1 MIEEMAISTA
11 LPLINVCRLKGG
23 QYGYRNHATVIP
35 QNLTNFVS
43 RHPRPPAALAQS
55 HVATIQQSTRDAMGH
70 REHRGFEFRPAF
82 VKAALGRLKAK
93 NPNYSAVEI
102 EAENAI
108 DFFAGFHYGR
118 ETIDVELDAG
128 GNVPEDA
135 DVRDAEGEAG
145 GRNTTDR
152 EADIFAQGCLSNGDC
167 FFGARRKAT
176 GRGSV
181 RSVGSL
187 LPDRCDGAA
196 TQHV

>member
-1 MIEEMAISTA
+1 
-11 LPLINVCRLKGG
+11 
-23 QYGYRNHATVIP
+23 
-35 QNLTNFVS
+35 
-43 RHPRPPAALAQS
+43 
-55 HVATIQQSTRDAMGH
+55 MGH
-70 REHRGFEFRPAF
+70 RERRDFETRPAF
-82 VKAALGRLKAK
+82 AKAALGWLKA
-93 NPNYSAVEI
+93 NYPNYSAVEI

-108 DFFAGFHYGR
+108 DSFAGFHYRR

-128 GNVPEDA
+128 GNVPENA

-152 EADIFAQGCLSNGDC
+152 EADVFAQGRLSDGDC

-176 GRGSV
+176 GRGSL